1 MLHTRKGREHH
12 LQKQVSQK
20 EKGQQ
25 PVLRQALPILGLPGV
40 VLSYSQF
47 HYFIM
52 YTHLTN
58 TYFFAFYT
66 RFGIGS
72 NDPLPLQVLQ
82 PVPLLQDTGCPEATE
97 HTVQTPRKKCA
108 IKKKLTPKRAPA
120 VVAASPSSPASNT
133 RSKKQ
138 LQLE

>member
-1 MLHTRKGREHH
+1 MLHTRKEREHH

-20 EKGQQ
+20 EKGHQ

-66 RFGIGS
+66 RSGTGS
-72 NDPLPLQVLQ
+72 NDPLPSQVLQ
-82 PVPLLQDTGCPEATE
+82 PVPLIQDSCPEATE
-97 HTVQTPRKKCA
+97 HAVQTPRKKCA
-108 IKKKLTPKRAPA
+108 IKKNLTPKRAPA
-120 VVAASPSSPASNT
+120 VVAASPSSPVSKT

-138 LQLE
+138 L

>member
-1 MLHTRKGREHH
+1 MLHTRKEREHH

-20 EKGQQ
+20 EKGHQ
-25 PVLRQALPILGLPGV
+25 PVLRQALPILGLPSV

-66 RFGIGS
+66 RFGTGS

>member
-1 MLHTRKGREHH
+1 MLHTRKEREHH

-72 NDPLPLQVLQ
+72 IDPLPLQVLQ